1 MLAFGIPRLLG
12 RNEFMFQIVCRT
24 AAMATP
30 EMPQASR
37 TQSPD
42 PGSHAANV
50 YDGSGTEGEWQD
62 ETDDDDMDFEPTTD
76 ENEDPEFFDPIEDL
90 EADFHGL

>member
-1 MLAFGIPRLLG
+1 
-12 RNEFMFQIVCRT
+12 
-24 AAMATP
+24 MATP
-30 EMPQASR
+30 GRPELSR

-42 PGSHAANV
+42 PASHAVNV

-62 ETDDDDMDFEPTTD
+62 ETDDDDMDFEPTVD
-76 ENEDPEFFDPIEDL
+76 ENEDLEFFDPTEDP

>member
-1 MLAFGIPRLLG
+1 MLPFDIPRSPRPKTFVFHFTSL
-12 RNEFMFQIVCRT
+12 I

-30 EMPQASR
+30 EMPETSR

-42 PGSHAANV
+42 PGSHAANI

-62 ETDDDDMDFEPTTD
+62 ETDNDDMDFEPTTD
-76 ENEDPEFFDPIEDL
+76 ESEDLEFFDLTEDP